1 MSEKAISLSLV
12 HKLFPLRFTPIH
24 RGTETSDLLVF
35 HPSFSHHYVEYL
47 CYLIRDHELETI
59 DILTT
64 DDLEIVVRRQS
75 IRMPPRPFGIIDGI
89 YRQELAKVRGRAGLL
104 YHNGDLVSTTVASN
118 AKLPLLLVP

>member
-1 MSEKAISLSLV
+1 M
-12 HKLFPLRFTPIH
+12 
-24 RGTETSDLLVF
+24 
-35 HPSFSHHYVEYL
+35 
-47 CYLIRDHELETI
+47 IRVHELETI